1 MEEIYKTKNA
11 NLFISNTKFFFKQ
24 KLITERDIKD
34 LFEDFILNLKFYD
47 EESINTKKRRDVI
60 NKLIIEGKKE
70 DLINLLKNGIPNS
83 IRKNVYSAILNIS
96 ANEINHIKD
105 ETLMLLDH
113 VIQSDVKVNL
123 TNIDSLLNR
132 KLFPISREYHKD
144 TDAIDKRKRYV
155 I

>member
-1 MEEIYKTKNA
+1 MEEIYKTKND
-11 NLFISNTKFFFKQ
+11 NLFISNTKFFFKH
-24 KLITERDIKD
+24 KLISYKDIKY

-47 EESINTKKRRDVI
+47 EESINTKKRREVI

-83 IRKNVYSAILNIS
+83 IRKNVYSFILNIS

-113 VIQSDVKVNL
+113 VIQSDVTVKS
-123 TNIDSLLNR
+123 TNTDSLLYR
-132 KLFPISREYHKD
+132 KLFPISREYYKCI
-144 TDAIDKRKRYV
+144 DANDKRERYA